1 MKKVN
6 QRNSIN
12 AIICSRIGEGDKEQG
27 SIVNRNIKYDG
38 DKKTH
43 NLKGKWIQRLIYFI
57 K

>member
-27 SIVNRNIKYDG
+27 SIVNRNIKYEG

>member
-1 MKKVN
+1 MN

-38 DKKTH
+38 DKKIQ
-43 NLKGKWIQRLIYFI
+43 NLKGKWIRRLIYCI